1 MFLVKFVNLN
11 DQTINLMDLQDLIT
25 FSCFV
30 HILVIVYSTLSAKVI
45 HITQYDSHMHLL

>member
-1 MFLVKFVNLN
+1 M
-11 DQTINLMDLQDLIT
+11 QSLIT

-45 HITQYDSHMHLL
+45 HINKYDSHLILL

>member
-1 MFLVKFVNLN
+1 MER
-11 DQTINLMDLQDLIT
+11 QGLIT

-45 HITQYDSHMHLL
+45 PINNYDSHPHFIMKGGQNRVPLC